1 MTTARV
7 RLHVPAHM
15 LPDGGE
21 PLPTFY
27 INLLLGLESLGAR
40 TEIMHRDYSALMAG
54 PDGADF
60 DFVHQGHVHRR
71 QALNLGPAYLSR
83 FYYVDPKGIFFQ
95 SSISDLSFRP
105 HAIPPKR
112 AAQFCATL
120 RRLFVQDR
128 KSRHDQPEEV
138 EHFGSGHIA
147 VFLQNDS
154 DPVLRARHMT
164 TEDMVRTIVKG
175 AAGRPLVIKPHP
187 HDMGPATIELL
198 DWLIATHPEVRITTA
213 NVHDI
218 LAGAAV
224 SVSICS
230 SVALEGMLHN
240 VPTILFGRSDLH
252 HCAMTVRKPENWPTA
267 LTAALGREW
276 PFEAFLLWFLRRQNI
291 WATRPFLPRVL
302 ERMAAQGAD
311 FKALGIDPTAA
322 GPDD

>member
-1 MTTARV
+1 MTQARV

-27 INLLLGLESLGAR
+27 VNLLQGLESLGAR
-40 TEIMHRDYSALMAG
+40 TEVVHRDHTSLTAG
-54 PDGADF
+54 PSGADF
-60 DFVHQGHVHRR
+60 DFVHQGHLHRR
-71 QALNLGPAYLSR
+71 QALNLGPAYLAR

-95 SSISDLSFRP
+95 SSISDLKFRP
-105 HAIPPKR
+105 QSIPLHR
-112 AAQFCATL
+112 AAEFCATL

-128 KSRHDQPEEV
+128 KSRHDQPVEV
-138 EHFGSGHIA
+138 EHFGTGHIA

-164 TEDMVRTIVKG
+164 TEDMVRTIIHG
-175 AAGRPLVIKPHP
+175 AEGRPVVIKPHP
-187 HDMGPATIELL
+187 RNMGPATVDVL
-198 DWLIATHPEVRITTA
+198 DWLISTHPEVRITTA

-230 SVALEGMLHN
+230 SVALEGMLHG

-252 HCAMTVRKPENWPTA
+252 HCAMTVRKPEEWP
-267 LTAALGREW
+267 AALRAATTRDW
-276 PFEAFLLWFLRRQNI
+276 PLEAFLLWFLRRQNV

-302 ERMAAQGAD
+302 ERMAAQEAD
-311 FKALGIDPTAA
+311 FTALGIDRAAA
-322 GPDD
+322 GPDG

>member
-1 MTTARV
+1 
-7 RLHVPAHM
+7 M

-21 PLPTFY
+21 PLPPFY
-27 INLLLGLESLGAR
+27 VNLLAELEAIGAK
-40 TEIMHRDYSALMAG
+40 TKIAHRDYTVLTAG
-54 PDGADF
+54 PRGADF
-60 DFVHQGHVHRR
+60 DFVHLGNLDRR
-71 QALNLGPAYLSR
+71 QALNLGPAYLGR

-105 HAIPPKR
+105 QSIPPHR
-112 AAQFCATL
+112 ASEFCATL

-128 KSRHDQPEEV
+128 KSRHEQPEEV
-138 EHFGSGHIA
+138 EHFGTGHIA

-164 TEDMVRTIVKG
+164 TDDMVRTIVAG
-175 AAGRPLVIKPHP
+175 ARGRPVVIKPHP
-187 HDMGPATIELL
+187 RNMGPATVELL
-198 DWLIATHPEVRITTA
+198 DRLITSHPEVRITTA

-230 SVALEGMLHN
+230 SVALEGMLHG

-252 HCAMTVRKPENWPTA
+252 HCAMTVRKPQDWPAALSAA
-267 LTAALGREW
+267 LTRDW
-276 PFEAFLLWFLRRQNI
+276 PLEAFLLWFLRRQNV

-311 FKALGIDPTAA
+311 FTALGIDPSAA
-322 GPDD
+322 EPDR

>member
-27 INLLLGLESLGAR
+27 VNLLLGLESLGAR
-40 TEIMHRDYSALMAG
+40 TEIVHRDYSALMAG
-54 PDGADF
+54 RNGADF

-95 SSISDLSFRP
+95 SSISDLTFRP

-112 AAQFCATL
+112 ATEFCATL
-120 RRLFVQDR
+120 RRLFVQER

-164 TEDMVRTIVKG
+164 TEDMVRTIVAG
-175 AAGRPLVIKPHP
+175 AAGRPVVIKPHP
-187 HDMGPATIELL
+187 RDMGPATIELL
-198 DWLIATHPEVRITTA
+198 DWLMSTHPEVRITTA

-218 LAGAAV
+218 LARAAV
-224 SVSICS
+224 SVSISS
-230 SVALEGMLHN
+230 SVALEGMLHG

-252 HCAMTVRKPENWPTA
+252 HCAMTVRAPEEWPAALRAA
-267 LTAALGREW
+267 LTRDW
-276 PFEAFLLWFLRRQNI
+276 PHEAFLLWFLRRQNI

-302 ERMAAQGAD
+302 QRMAAQGAD
-311 FKALGIDPTAA
+311 FTALGIDPLSAE
-322 GPDD
+322 PEE